1 MENKIIN
8 NKKIILAFV
17 TNIIIVLLEIFG
29 LILSVKRHGLKV
41 FHYYTENSN
50 YLTLIISLIFCIN
63 CIYSLISKKQINTTI
78 IILRFIS
85 TTCLTITLLVV
96 LFILIPM
103 FPNTAIFMLF
113 RDSNLYQHTL
123 CPLISIIS
131 FLFFENDFKLNKKS
145 IFLATLPTI
154 VYGLIFIT
162 LNLFKV
168 VIGPYPFFYV
178 YEIPWYSSIMWLSI
192 ILFGSIIIS
201 IVLFAIYNRH
211 SKANLL

>member
-1 MENKIIN
+1 MEKNIT
-8 NKKIILAFV
+8 NKKIILALLA
-17 TNIIIVLLEIFG
+17 NIIIVILEIFG
-29 LILSVKRHGLKV
+29 LIFSIRRHGVKV

-50 YLTLIISLIFCIN
+50 YLTLIISTIFTIVST
-63 CIYSLISKKQINTTI
+63 YSLFTKKQIKRSI
-78 IILRFIS
+78 YLLRFIS

-103 FPNTAIFMLF
+103 FPDTAIFMLF
-113 RDSNLYQHTL
+113 KDSNLYQHTL
-123 CPLISIIS
+123 CPILSIIS

-162 LNLFKV
+162 LNLLKV

-178 YEIPWYSSIMWLSI
+178 YEIPWYSSLMWLSI
-192 ILFGSIIIS
+192 ILFGAIIIS
-201 IVLFAIYNRH
+201 IVLFALYNRN
-211 SKANLL
+211 SKAKHL